1 VQKEGWNISKINGH
15 NSALHLATLSGW
27 YRFERRGEEWVQVDR
42 ALTYWALTC
51 LAVDPADPKVIYA
64 GSEHSGLF
72 VTRDGGTN
80 WRRADPNVP
89 HLMLSSLLA
98 ISGTVL
104 AGTSPAALHC
114 ARSGSK
120 WEELEDVR
128 RSSSHATFP
137 PSPGLGSRTRH
148 LATDPVVP
156 ARLYAGIEVG
166 GLLMSDDGGRSWG
179 PANEGLSDPDVHQ
192 LLPCGQTP
200 ELVMAACGEGVF
212 RSLDRA
218 AHWDE
223 ITPTGS
229 RTYGTA
235 VAESNDGTIYLG
247 IARGRP
253 NTWLRPER
261 ADAAIHY
268 RPKAGDRWERVVE
281 GLRGAVMDMCEGPD
295 EHGVLAGTSDGN
307 LLAIGNSGCH
317 LLASGLPCITALEL
331 GA

>member
-1 VQKEGWNISKINGH
+1 MTQTNGH
-15 NSALHLATLSGW
+15 NRALHLATQSGW
-27 YRFERRGEEWVQVDR
+27 YKFERRGKEWVQVDR
-42 ALTYWALTC
+42 SLTYWTLTC
-51 LAVDPADPKVIYA
+51 LAVDPADPKMIYA

-72 VTRDGGTN
+72 VTSDGGTS

-98 ISGTVL
+98 ISGNIL
-104 AGTSPAALHC
+104 AGTSPAALYC

-128 RSSSHATFP
+128 RGSSHATFP
-137 PSPGLGSRTRH
+137 PSPGLGSRTRY
-148 LATDPVVP
+148 LAADPVIP
-156 ARLYAGIEVG
+156 MRLYAGIEVG
-166 GLLMSDDGGRSWG
+166 GLLMSDDGGKSWG
-179 PANEGLSDPDVHQ
+179 PANEGLTDPDVHQ

-200 ELVMAACGEGVF
+200 ELVLAACGEGVF

-218 AHWDE
+218 AHWHE

-235 VAESNDGTIYLG
+235 VAESNEGTIYLG

-261 ADAAIHY
+261 ADAAIFFS
-268 RPKAGDRWERVVE
+268 PQAGARWEPVVE
-281 GLRGAVMDMCEGPD
+281 GLRGAVMDICEDPEGD
-295 EHGVLAGTSDGN
+295 GVIAGTSDGD
-307 LLAIGNSGCH
+307 LLAMGNSG
-317 LLASGLPCITALEL
+317 LKVLASGLPCITALEL